1 MLLRFTYITLFLF
14 AREAPGLLNV
24 SFNGKKYAKLEHE
37 AQYLEQVW
45 HKKVCKPGQGC
56 AEAVSVPFNKLCN
69 RAELEFV
76 GQRVLSLSKCSRNR
90 N

>member
-1 MLLRFTYITLFLF
+1 MLLRSTYLTLFLF

-24 SFNGKKYAKLEHE
+24 SFNGEKYAKLEHE
-37 AQYLEQVW
+37 VNILNRFGTKWFASLA
-45 HKKVCKPGQGC
+45 KVVQRLLACHATSC
-56 AEAVSVPFNKLCN
+56 CN

-76 GQRVLSLSKCSRNR
+76 GQRVLSLSKCSRNT